1 MAKLKEYNGYYC
13 ESEYEY
19 AFLDFLK
26 KKAGTI
32 SLAARFP
39 VSAKMM
45 F

>member
-26 KKAGTI
+26 KKAGTTF
-32 SLAARFP
+32 LAAKFP
-39 VSAKMM
+39 ASAKTM